1 MYGRYLTRHGRGFA
15 MLMWAIRFMRN
26 HAMVSL
32 LLVAFVGTC
41 VPAMAEVLDKE
52 PTVREVWVSAAW
64 WACIG
69 FVACSVHPAL
79 LVVILAASATFGMP
93 TDVLEIAG
101 AFTIEPDMGYA
112 MWAEGGVAYVG
123 PAVAAVFV
131 VLIADALGCYLFV
144 LRRRRRRRH
153 VAGSTPIV

>member
-1 MYGRYLTRHGRGFA
+1 
-15 MLMWAIRFMRN
+15 MLKWSVRFMRS

-32 LLVAFVGTC
+32 LLAAFVGTC

-52 PTVREVWVSAAW
+52 PTTREVWVSAAW

-79 LVVILAASATFGMP
+79 LVVTLAASATLGPP
-93 TDVLEIAG
+93 TDVFEVAG
-101 AFTIEPDMGYA
+101 ALTIEPDMGHA

-123 PAVAAVFV
+123 QAVAAVLV
-131 VLIADALGCYLFV
+131 VLITDALGCYLFV

-153 VAGSTPIV
+153 AAGPTPIV